1 MIVWMRRHARGLSG
15 ELRAQRRRGARRRLD
30 RARSSAMA
38 FFAVIREGL
47 ETVVFLL
54 AVFQNADDPA
64 TAGARR
70 GARPRVPPSRSA
82 R

>member
-1 MIVWMRRHARGLSG
+1 
-15 ELRAQRRRGARRRLD
+15 
-30 RARSSAMA
+30 MA

-64 TAGARR
+64 TAGSARSSASPWR
-70 GARPRVPPSRSA
+70 SRSA
-82 R
+82 C